1 MREILKELSWNLG
14 NISKLCLFLAENQ
27 KNIPTNDKT
36 PTNNNTTSE
45 KNEITIEEVREVLA
59 QKSKNGRTEE
69 IKTLLMKFGAN
80 KLSQVKSEDFAQIII
95 EAEKL

>member
-1 MREILKELSWNLG
+1 MREILEELSWNLG

-27 KNIPTNDKT
+27 KNIPINDKT
-36 PTNNNTTSE
+36 PTNNNITSE

-95 EAEKL
+95 EAKKL

>member
-1 MREILKELSWNLG
+1 MREILEELSWNLG
-14 NISKLCLFLAENQ
+14 NISKLCLSLAENQ
-27 KNIPTNDKT
+27 KNMPRNDKIPTNNKT
-36 PTNNNTTSE
+36 TIE

-69 IKTLLMKFGAN
+69 IKILLMKFGAN

-95 EAEKL
+95 EAKKL